1 MPKAYKV
8 SESVPKAK
16 NVCQKLEKCVSAKNH
31 ERERERVLKKEKESR
46 LKQER
51 ELMQERESTLKQDRR
66 KS

>member
-31 ERERERVLKKEKESR
+31 EKERERVLKKEKES
-46 LKQER
+46 KK
-51 ELMQERESTLKQDRR
+51 MT
-66 KS
+66 